1 MPSTND
7 PYRRAQQEQ
16 AAAEDYVAAQQRDA
30 ERLATQQAKQAAKEQ
45 KAAADAARKAALTQT
60 EYELRSQGITP
71 WTGADGNLYPDPLH
85 DQKQA
90 EEARKAEQERTNAA
104 AIDTARRSGR
114 RFVESK
120 LTGQPIYLQSEEAL
134 AAERAAKAEAAR
146 RKKLDDE
153 IKAAQAERDFTVADK
168 GYKPLT
174 ETARRAIEKKITGTE
189 QAARLA
195 LQGTLTEKT
204 KSLVNDNDWVPF
216 NEAPSP
222 EAQTARQRLERLSD
236 PTAPFDEQD
245 LADLAANDATK
256 PHLDNITRFRD
267 LLAKDKEA
275 QDYLSAQEKRLAD
288 LTLRRDAP
296 EKWAE
301 ITRQRRAEMDPETLA
316 SDLDQSKAEIEQRD
330 TALATR
336 VQTINAKRE
345 VTATQIDQLSQQ
357 AAQRRQSGLT
367 AGEIVTFTK
376 PDGTVEHWPKDLAE
390 QFERVQAQQAD
401 DEAQQADELTGIE
414 AERADLQRLID
425 LHNESAQ
432 LLQTKEQTVQQQV
445 KTSTDRRLRYAPGMA
460 GVADQLDALRQ
471 EHADR
476 AAVLEQD
483 GSEFP
488 EEARAALDQDIQTR
502 MDTLLATQQQ
512 RLAAADAAVSGIQS
526 QLAANPDLN
535 ADAGKLYND
544 AAKNLSEALG
554 ISPAEAKTL
563 IDDAEKATQWDMVRG
578 DDKTDEQQ
586 PGWLEAPAKAIV
598 KAAEGTGFVPAK
610 NRGNGVKTRLLS
622 NGGIV
627 VNPTITDKAE
637 YEAAVKASGATP
649 DAQAEAMER
658 YPEIRKRV
666 AQDTLDTIKEV
677 SSVLGEDS
685 LNDWTSWKEW
695 QAKRPADVDPAE
707 WALRWSE
714 DNKSKNT
721 GILGTLLSK
730 TKQFTRN
737 LAAAGNDLRAQFSGL
752 VAGVTGNETAMQ
764 DAQWANR
771 KAQAHQSSLELG
783 GHTSGNFISEGF
795 FGMLPRVAG
804 SILPAAGGAKIA
816 QGGIRLFA
824 GTKLGARWLPSLAAA
839 IAKSETPAQSIK
851 AIDTLT
857 RAGLGGAAAAGAGQT
872 YAAQLVDIYSTLRK
886 EHPELDHK
894 TALRQ
899 AQMPAVVSGLAT
911 AALTVMGGPKGVER
925 LLTRPDGV
933 RKMLG
938 QAFANQ
944 MSRFGFVAK
953 EFLKGGLRETFLEEA
968 PDELI
973 SAVAQAVGTGHSV
986 QQAVADFLQTLPSF
1000 TVATTALGG
1009 LGEGIDAL
1017 QRSRVDP
1024 NTPTNRANLPNSI
1037 ARAEAAIDKLQLPG
1051 MDDATREQAQRRA
1064 ALVLSLA
1071 QGGELFDVEETDLN
1085 AAGWTRDGDT
1095 FKPLKG
1101 YTGPAV
1107 LDIDKGGRPIIKDSY
1122 VQNLRD
1128 DGLAAVADAIPSTET
1143 QTRNRYA
1150 QKPTAE
1156 GPQPAS
1162 ANQPGPQQP
1171 QPAAAQGAAPNAGSS
1186 TNAGPVQNP
1195 AQQGTQPTRSGSAPA
1210 QSGAPVAAEAPSTKA
1225 PTTEKAIADWLVDR
1239 YMPDKE
1245 AEAAAKAI
1253 AAHPQM
1259 AGKSFEDF
1267 NKMAGSQRDALFA
1280 ELGITGSKAKS
1291 KAADDPLRYN
1301 SASADPFA
1309 AAKANANKAA
1319 DELLNAVNKS
1329 KTTSPEDIAD
1339 ALAKAQAAYDD
1350 TIEGTSER
1358 AAAEKR
1364 IAYLRERQVVADL
1377 APVKASVKAKEITE
1391 ADATA
1396 AAAQAVEASGQTL
1409 THSTLRQA
1417 LELGLGWT
1425 TERSNVAAHN
1435 HLGTKDQSETPLAT
1449 GDRADTANRPQPT
1462 PFSDEGKDP
1471 SAARMGPD
1479 LSIKSKSP
1487 LRKNSAYS
1495 RSKLL
1500 TLARIKDP
1508 AKKAW
1513 ARQAFA
1519 AMEDSF
1525 QRHHALYDAIA
1536 VGPAAVRRL
1545 NGSMTAVE
1553 EIDGRITRL
1562 LDLDAIVANFDY
1574 LSNPADAI
1582 RATGIEE
1589 DIHAVVLRLARTQP
1603 EKYGRE
1609 AIRRQWRSLPQMLRA
1624 QVWQAYDYGRTT
1636 MPAKLT
1642 AAQEYHMQNEFLR
1655 MLVQDQAFAQAI
1667 TETVDTPTTLVAWI
1681 RDLLRDLS
1689 KTLRDLMGLVDA
1701 PLRAELEG
1709 MVAQIADQLRIYEGK
1724 SRGNEDRLATLDYL
1738 RDPAGIA
1745 LQAMENGVLFDHLA
1759 KTDPS
1764 LSPEAMA
1771 RAFDLLT
1778 PELQS
1783 IAYRA
1788 YRSSKQPGTKNQ
1800 ERKENKSDLLRHLLT
1815 AMTGDRSVSR
1825 EVQTALLASSDR
1837 LGFPPELEF
1846 AQFIQ
1851 GGTNEG
1857 GSMPNARQR
1866 ARIEAAEAEGREET
1880 PAGGHGSLMVWP
1892 DEAQFVRKHGFGRTH
1907 LNTTALA
1914 MYQAAKAGSQPA
1926 MDRHARLLVRELTE
1940 ELGES
1945 PENAQNTA
1953 DTLMSAAK
1961 MAAGTM
1967 QGERGRPAGEAPGTT
1982 SSTADSQR
1990 GYLPASTRST
2000 NLLSRLVSR
2009 LTQRTE
2015 APPAD
2020 LLALLKQQPE
2030 AARKTLASLHAR
2042 LLRASA
2048 DLAGAQFAQSQTI
2061 TPATLARQVA
2071 AAVTSTPPPPP
2082 APAVNTAPQSRPVPR
2097 TPLAIT
2103 EAPRPGASRPAY
2115 VNPQAID
2122 AMVADMADRRQR
2134 IAEVEEALAKR
2145 DAEIEAF
2152 AKRNK
2157 IDNLVTA
2164 KYKLEEQERREAE
2177 RRKVIAEN
2185 RAKFFLRDNA
2195 LREIEQARQ
2204 NGRNVEKESL
2214 MFLLGTGQ
2222 IGRRRGAA
2230 DLRLMGESE
2239 KRMLAA
2245 LGIGVDTATDGGYY
2259 YTLSRLKSAL
2269 LAVEYTLDGS
2279 AERQLALDELD
2290 YVRQQPVEWQTAPD
2304 DSKPAYVQWH
2314 RGWEHLIIRDS
2325 ALADLALTMP
2335 NVAAAIPHS
2344 ESERRATLGLPAQPA
2359 PTTERPVSAEKKQD
2373 SPSPT
2378 PTASPTHTRVE
2389 ARDET
2394 TPVEAPPAA
2403 RAPAARPSPKARIP
2417 LGGKLS
2423 LPAEFASQ
2431 DDLDAFN
2438 YQLDR
2443 ESLLRETTTAAER
2456 RKATERIQSL
2466 RARLIDESGATKEA
2480 IEQKLADYHR
2490 AVIDGAK
2497 KADPVE
2503 VYRPT
2508 PFHAFAGAITDTS
2521 EATLPAPVGG
2531 DIISGMKA
2539 QGIRHLGP
2547 PDNSDGWA
2555 WYRELKA
2562 DAAMSKMKPRE
2573 ANRLAKA
2580 GDITDAKAR
2589 LAWIDMHVVSQTGGR
2604 SIDEAAAELNESE
2617 YQQFPITSGE
2627 ELGRAIMDAIATRLT
2642 ARDAAPDPVVQAEKQ
2657 AIQQGGDF
2665 RAVAE
2670 GAPGQ
2675 PFTGRTLAARV
2686 QTGDEIQ
2693 IGSEWLTVTDIDA
2706 EEGTVALDS
2715 DRYGPQAIEPDQ
2727 TIRLRAIGDESLSD
2741 SPATRSTVAQP
2752 SLSDLQNDPDV
2763 IAARDEL
2770 LAAMREA
2777 GMLSASDRMG
2787 AIGYVNDN
2795 GSVSLK
2801 FGQLSKLRHSET
2813 KHAQNTFRYV
2823 AAEGTVFWWKTPTE
2837 LEQEAVAAEFERRG
2851 YSSPRH
2857 KNILTS
2863 DTESSLKTQDLIHG
2877 KLPASH
2883 RFTPEEIATVR
2894 EELASNR
2901 LDDAYQG
2908 GNAWFHPRTQ
2918 KWINLG
2924 MEPHFMAAPM
2934 IHQWG
2939 YGPAMVDGWARVVT
2953 ETNSRGERTLGVEFY
2968 GPLTRRIQRVMFD
2981 TALTRGIDPDNIAY
2995 DPHAERYYG
3004 KKYDDETGDLLSA
3017 SPRQLEKLRDDVLR
3031 SNLLESRMR
3040 GPRAWLTPR
3049 AEWINVQ
3056 EHREVFPPKP
3066 HILHSYDAMH
3076 QAGFVRVAHSMLLHA
3091 EFHTGR
3097 LTPAQRRELE
3107 NTAIER
3113 QTELSLDPQPLPAS
3127 PRFRNAASQ
3136 FADTAWNKN
3145 IRSFPAFLDFAAK
3158 TVPEAFPV
3166 LKTPHLRSAWNT
3178 ILNEKD
3184 FPEITRAEEADALRP
3199 YGSPKIER
3207 RFGEM
3212 PPDIAARDESITPE
3226 SLGIPT
3232 VKLAKQAKPVPPTD
3246 LLGNPIAEHEEED
3259 EDESGDS
3266 EDKVQNRGSTELQRL
3281 QAIDELYGPLAP
3293 GVEVM
3298 ETQNQDGDTVPHI
3311 MRGRGLMLAIDGQPH
3326 VAIRS
3331 VALPSIGTG
3340 HAPGV
3345 RFLPLAGDKSN
3356 WTGHINKALRIADPQ
3371 LDDHT
3376 DIYIEPYGGG
3386 LVYLQNLEPL
3396 LRTTKPVFIASSQ
3409 EFEPDRNLIYTTLQR
3424 GDAAA
3429 LADIQAILSDINHK
3443 PQTDAGEALVRV
3455 FYTKSKKRI
3464 VRKLSPGA
3472 AAQLPNLVAL
3482 LQRPNVKILPWN
3494 DVQTFERATAFAQQG
3509 KRVTLLEDSNYADLY
3524 AEKTQDQYKD
3534 IDTHPDMFNAG
3545 KITDFIGKDPKKLL
3559 TQKLPVYR
3567 AVLDAGGTVIATN
3580 NMNPDLINGLLAEF
3594 GDAGHWF
3601 GYAHR
3606 TRPVPDGFMRHPDGK
3621 GVLWS
3626 TERPEY
3632 LAILRK
3638 GVVNPTTGAPKY
3650 GTDTSAGLDYRTGP
3664 RRLLEGLDRA
3674 AQPRRTPS
3682 PHTGGSLEA
3691 AQSLRGPTHTNGPS
3705 PSAGPVPGSDGKK
3718 TDPRTPVLDATMS
3731 GGPDWDFTQSAQVAA
3746 ELDAGWRSA
3755 DERDAEM
3762 MAAGGIDDTE
3772 DAITLD
3778 ELERAE
3784 IERQRQ
3790 FYRDINGNTRP
3801 EALQASRRIH
3811 PATGQPLAASSR
3823 KKGPTFPGLK
3833 KPTLPAPTPRP
3844 ELFDE
3849 WAAALGYANSLY
3861 GYRGEPTP
3869 GERTGYGNTEGNGI
3883 YLMRSRDEAEPFG
3896 HVRRVQFPEPHRPFL
3911 VTGDDLYLLN
3921 ESEDLD
3927 QPIDP
3932 AKDTPWLQ
3940 ASKYAAQHAHN
3951 LGKGRWDAQLAGDI
3965 LTKLLMESGY
3975 DSVYVK
3981 GMPDDWVVLL
3991 RTTRPGQKPL
4001 APLPASARTPSDAG
4015 TSARTSPRLA
4025 AAPREVEPGFYSKL
4039 EQVITDKL
4047 PAKGNSPA
4055 SVKALLENNG
4065 VKTDEIKWSG
4075 LLPWLQEQAKTGP
4088 IAQSALLD
4096 YLRTQGAVKFSVT
4109 QLGGPLIPANDE
4121 KRYRELVRISD
4132 PTPEQEAERIAI
4144 FHRRHNARKSTAETR
4159 NTQWQLPGGTN
4170 PQEVVITWNQS
4181 LPPEPTHEDRANS
4194 MSRRELIQW
4203 YRTHIFDDIPQDAS
4217 EDAVTTE
4224 RLRQLFIQNA
4234 TLHPSN
4240 NPYYKTPP
4248 RVSPNYPEDTTH
4260 YGDLDALAWYR
4271 ANDRTLDGSPG
4282 LFVEEFQSKWHQ
4294 LGRDKG
4300 YRGDRQANGL
4310 PTAFTL
4316 KENAGGWSVYDAQ
4329 GRDAGWA
4336 ETQEDAIKAALKYE
4350 GGSDTG
4356 IPDAPYRT
4364 AWPLML
4370 FKRALRDAVEA
4381 GKAWIGWTTGDTQ
4394 ADRYDLSKQVD
4405 RIRYI
4410 PGHQRLLA
4418 DKGGTNVIDQTVP
4431 PEKLADHVG
4440 KDIAERLLNNP
4451 TRIIDALGGAQ
4462 HELSG
4467 LDLRVGGEG
4476 MRKFYDDILV
4486 KEFGKYV
4493 KQWGGKVE
4501 QSEINTSTTLSTP
4514 EFKPI
4519 SGSDWETFA
4528 GAEAFANGDRPLF
4541 AETTINVDGQPE
4553 SVVVI
4558 IDANGLQMVSSEGET
4573 NWMAPNDVFPGQ
4585 TSSGWWRSAASAQS
4599 AVEIAWKVEMS
4610 KFWRE
4615 LQPIVGEGVATPRQ
4629 GTTPIW
4635 RITITPQMRESV
4647 SRGQPLFA
4655 ATRFP
4660 LDRALAPTATAP
4672 NALFAPSPRLPVSP
4686 SPSLLNAAYTAAAR
4700 GQSSQW
4706 LPIRAVFAQ
4715 ARLLDPR
4722 LTPDAFMA
4730 AVKAADDAGTVYL
4743 SPPES
4748 AATVAAAGPFQ
4759 LRNASGIVVTDMTLA
4774 PSALAASNRRNSRQT
4789 SGFLAPQGVAWKHGE
4804 SRLIQGLAQADA
4816 FKGTGVGLV
4825 SSESEKPETYT
4836 RTGRSIPPYTE
4847 RADLSDLAYEEAKLI
4862 ERASAEGFFWDNA
4875 QVEKII
4881 AYLGD
4886 AGGGT
4891 EHDVYI
4897 TGEKRHLIVIRS
4909 TILDSYGFQGRSP
4922 AQYLQRL
4929 QSYNTAFP
4937 GIQTRMIGV
4946 SRNTRGNGVIWT
4958 VQPFVEGIELK
4969 DDKRLQSL
4977 MEAKGWVRIDGPG
4990 DDTIVYRHPPTG
5002 AIIRDAHTGN
5012 ILVKGKE
5019 LFPIDVIV
5027 TSLGSLSEVAPSPS
5041 LLVSPSSPLPAAQR
5055 VEQAA
5060 AQVEPN
5066 PTPAQQDA
5074 GNYQKGHLRWNGL
5087 DLTLENP
5094 RGTERTGRS
5103 KDGREWSVTLPHH
5116 YGYIKGTTG
5125 KDKDH
5130 IDFFMGPNPDSD
5142 HVLIINQRKLE
5153 TSNLKLETGAA
5164 AQFDEHKIMLGF
5176 PDAAS
5181 AARGYLAAYE
5191 PGWKGLQSAVPTTV
5205 AGLKHW
5211 LTHGNHTRPAKPSDI
5226 PVNDVSK
5233 VNPVPLTAAAAARPA
5248 TTHTLPDGYHLTG
5261 PGLHL
5266 LPASIRAHHGTPH
5279 DIPLESGFSTA
5290 KIGSGEGAQ
5299 VYGWGLYFAE
5309 AMKVAEQY
5317 RKALSYPI
5325 FRIGDKEFFQR
5336 EGPEAFKKWAIAHVG
5351 QDWPR
5356 AAVRY
5361 FEHAVDQF
5369 YHDSTTYGYSFD
5381 AASKRAKDTIRNLLA
5396 QEQVESYR
5404 IQEVT
5409 DALSRITDNAI
5420 DTTPYDSL
5428 EGRWTARAVGW
5439 KPGEESF
5446 SIDAK
5451 AFNDIWSRL
5460 GWYAATFADAPA
5472 RLKSEYEAQL
5482 NVQSEEYDRLLDSGR
5497 TSADPMV
5504 LDTSSRVRLAQAA
5517 LDLLNSG
5524 KVVPEANK
5532 RRGNLYTVELLG
5544 DPAEFLDWNDD
5555 LINHP
5560 QEIQQRFMDAL
5571 LPVIGHQV
5579 VDGRLPEYRRSM
5591 TSTEFPW
5598 LVLNTKGYSTMNDY
5612 ATREEAEQGRKELD
5626 HNYAYQDIGSTYR
5639 DASQQKGMTPQKVSE
5654 ALAKAGIKGIRYTDA
5669 ASRYRIEKTSH
5680 AWEVLTSTGKL
5691 VAKEPTEEAARA
5703 AMAKLQTYNY
5713 VLFDDKLVKIIE
5725 RNGQPLSSSPSLA
5738 ASPRAQRLQAWQNV
5752 PGKGDPESLQT
5763 GYISGKHN
5771 ATIAARAKERGDIGL
5786 LITPLI
5792 PSYLAHTTD
5801 YPFVAIDN
5809 GVFSK
5814 ATPFDPAAFKQLVDR
5829 VAATPAVR
5837 AKTLFVV
5844 APDVVGDA
5852 AATLDRFPEWA
5863 RFIHDKQLPVALAA
5877 QDGLEDIRARIPW
5890 DDIDVLFIGGSTEWK
5905 TGQIAP
5911 AKRAA
5916 WAGIF
5921 MEAHRRS
5928 IPVHMGRVN
5937 TNDRIAGIAQIV
5949 GASTV
5954 DGTYLAFGPDKNLP
5968 KLERMLDQLNV
5979 HGNDLGAQQF
5989 PELGRAPSINELYD
6003 IALDDTIISP
6013 DQLGAYEPATKEIN
6027 AIRVSM
6033 GLPTLDGKRDQQ
6045 LELALFASP
6054 RPLSALSSTV
6064 SRAAQT
6070 TSTAAASIARLTGL
6084 EAPLA
6089 TLGSNNLDK
6098 RLSAA
6103 LDRVAA
6109 PKVNSA
6115 KAAALAWLNQTE
6127 GAAPTVKGF
6136 IDQLLPN
6143 ALMPREWLALKHEM
6157 DRKAAFGAEQ
6167 ANDLIRA
6174 LSDKA
6179 RLSDLAYPPEFSQDP
6194 KWRMQMFD
6202 AMEGKL
6208 PLSSLPEPLQRL
6220 AERLRTMLRQTGEE
6234 LVKQGLMN
6242 PDTFEELQANGW
6254 MPRYTEDEALAA
6266 GGSFLK
6272 AFKLGVRD
6280 LLQQRSTAY
6289 HVVDTSRRDRTG
6301 QYVTVNREE
6310 GGKRNRWRFRDKA
6323 QRDAWFQTFLRQHI
6337 LTQLR
6342 DESPEVKAMLT
6353 PMGRNDRAAVRDQI
6367 RKLTLDDFAA
6377 KEALSPV
6384 LRRMIK
6390 DLSYQAQQRFQTV
6403 DPFTPEKLVKDPVY
6417 AVARYVL
6424 GQSHNAATME
6434 LMRSTAANP
6443 EWTTDVDTAGF
6454 TLIPD
6459 SPRFGPLAG
6468 KYLREDIARQILDL
6482 VDVPNAALRAYDG
6495 LLRKWKAAKL
6505 VWNPGSH
6512 IRDAIG
6518 NTVFAYLGGNS
6529 IWNPGNWQH
6538 YRDAIQILREGQS
6551 QDGTTFAELL
6561 EQQVLGGDA
6570 YSTQVKE
6577 RLKGLLP
6584 DTKTIEDFNPGRL
6597 QRTLMGFGSAFHG
6610 TNEWLSDI
6618 RRVPDDFYKIAAYL
6632 RYKSQFKNLKPETSN
6647 LELQSRAA
6655 AEVRKWFPYYDR
6667 LGSSGTTK
6675 AIGRFIN
6682 PFFSFFRESTRILL
6696 TAAHERPLALTAAL
6710 AFPAALSSLSAM
6722 LLGLDDRD
6730 REEIEKDL
6738 AGRGLGILGLGNA
6751 HLFSILLPMR
6761 SSQGQVQQWDISST
6775 MPFADLLGSRIVP
6788 LEEKESAF
6796 QTAWRKL
6803 LSAGPVMGL
6812 AYSWATNRDTFSG
6825 RHIVE
6830 ADMTTGEQLRAYT
6843 GHAAGVMLPPLAP
6856 DLIGAGPLSR
6866 AGEVQTNKTLQ
6877 TYDPTQTWLRSFF
6890 GLNVKSAEP
6899 NLYRLADDFRV
6910 SQGIQS
6916 TQGYDYGTTRE
6927 SRAKRALVAALA
6939 QPEPDL
6945 ARVKV
6950 LAEKLRELGISLA
6963 TPKDIEKVLK
6973 IIDPAQV
6980 IGGGHRKDGTGITAA
6995 DARQRFRASLPP
7007 EARQNY
7013 EQTLQ
7018 LYQRI
7023 LARAPVII
7031 TRARNQ

>member
-1 MPSTND
+1 MPSYND

-45 KAAADAARKAALTQT
+45 KAADDAARKAAMTQT

-85 DQKQA
+85 EQKQA

-153 IKAAQAERDFTVADK
+153 INAAQAERDFTVADK
-168 GYKPLT
+168 GYKPLP
-174 ETARRAIEKKITGTE
+174 KKLREEVIPGKIAETE
-189 QAARLA
+189 QAARRA
-195 LQGTLTEKT
+195 LENILTEKA
-204 KSLVNDNDWVPF
+204 KGLVNDNDWVPF

-236 PTAPFDEQD
+236 PTAPLDEQD

-256 PHLDNITRFRD
+256 PHLDNITRDRD
-267 LLAKDKEA
+267 ILAKDKEA

-316 SDLDQSKAEIEQRD
+316 SELDQSKAEIEQRD

-336 VQTINAKRE
+336 LQTINAKRE

-414 AERADLQRLID
+414 AERADLLRLID

-502 MDTLLATQQQ
+502 MDALLATQQQ

-526 QLAANPDLN
+526 QLIANPDLN
-535 ADAGKLYND
+535 ADAGKLYID
-544 AAKNLSEALG
+544 AAKNLSEALS

-578 DDKTDEQQ
+578 DDVGGPDTN
-586 PGWLEAPAKAIV
+586 PGWIEAPFKGIV

-610 NRGNGVKTRLLS
+610 NGGNGVKTRLLS

-737 LAAAGNDLRAQFSGL
+737 LAAGGNDLRAQFSGL
-752 VAGVTGNETAMQ
+752 VAGVTGSETAIQ

-795 FGMLPRVAG
+795 FGMLPRVG
-804 SILPAAGGAKIA
+804 SSIVPAAGGAKLF

-925 LLTRPDGV
+925 LLTRPDEV
-933 RKMLG
+933 RKMMG

-944 MSRFGFVAK
+944 MSRFGFVGK

-1000 TVATTALGG
+1000 AVATTALGG
-1009 LGEGIDAL
+1009 MGEGIDAL

-1024 NTPTNRANLPNSI
+1024 NTPTNRANLPESI
-1037 ARAEAAIDKLQLPG
+1037 ARAEAAIDNLQLPG
-1051 MDDATREQAQRRA
+1051 IDDATREQAQRRA
-1064 ALVLSLA
+1064 GVVLSLA
-1071 QGGELFDVEETDLN
+1071 QGGELIEVEEPDLN
-1085 AAGWTRDGDT
+1085 AVGWTRDGDT

-1107 LDIDKGGRPIIKDSY
+1107 LDIDKGGLPVIKDSY

-1128 DGLAAVADAIPSTET
+1128 NGLAAVADAIPSTET

-1150 QKPTAE
+1150 AAQKQPAA

-1186 TNAGPVQNP
+1186 ANAGAVQNP
-1195 AQQGTQPTRSGSAPA
+1195 AQQGTQPARGGSAPA

-1245 AEAAAKAI
+1245 AESAAKAI

-1291 KAADDPLRYN
+1291 KAADDPLRFSQ
-1301 SASADPFA
+1301 SASSQTESSPPP
-1309 AAKANANKAA
+1309 AKA
-1319 DELLNAVNKS
+1319 
-1329 KTTSPEDIAD
+1329 EDLAD

-1350 TIEGTSER
+1350 TIEGTPER

-1364 IAYLRERQVVADL
+1364 IAYLRERQVVAAL

-1396 AAAQAVEASGQTL
+1396 AAAKAVEASGQPL

-1435 HLGTKDQSETPLAT
+1435 HLGTKDQSENPMAS

-1519 AMEDSF
+1519 AMEDSL

-1574 LSNPADAI
+1574 LSNPAEAI

-1589 DIHAVVLRLARTQP
+1589 DIHAVVLHLARTQP
-1603 EKYGRE
+1603 EKYSPE
-1609 AIRRQWRSLPQMLRA
+1609 AIRRQWRKLPQILRS

-1667 TETVDTPTTLVAWI
+1667 TETVDTPTTLVSWI

-1701 PLRAELEG
+1701 PLRVELES

-1745 LQAMENGVLFDHLA
+1745 LQAMQSGVLFDHLA
-1759 KTDPS
+1759 QTDPS

-1783 IAYRA
+1783 IAYLA
-1788 YRSSKQPGTKNQ
+1788 YRSSKKPSTKNT

-1815 AMTGDRSVSR
+1815 AMTSDRSVSR
-1825 EVQTALLASSDR
+1825 EVQTALLSLS
-1837 LGFPPELEF
+1837 
-1846 AQFIQ
+1846 
-1851 GGTNEG
+1851 
-1857 GSMPNARQR
+1857 PNPQV
-1866 ARIEAAEAEGREET
+1866 
-1880 PAGGHGSLMVWP
+1880 S
-1892 DEAQFVRKHGFGRTH
+1892 K
-1907 LNTTALA
+1907 
-1914 MYQAAKAGSQPA
+1914 
-1926 MDRHARLLVRELTE
+1926 
-1940 ELGES
+1940 
-1945 PENAQNTA
+1945 
-1953 DTLMSAAK
+1953 SA
-1961 MAAGTM
+1961 
-1967 QGERGRPAGEAPGTT
+1967 P
-1982 SSTADSQR
+1982 
-1990 GYLPASTRST
+1990 
-2000 NLLSRLVSR
+2000 LLSRLIST

-2061 TPATLARQVA
+2061 TPATPARQVA

-2082 APAVNTAPQSRPVPR
+2082 QTRPVPR

-2164 KYKLEEQERREAE
+2164 KYKLEEQEHRDAE

-2204 NGRNVEKESL
+2204 NGRNIQKESL

-2230 DLRLMGESE
+2230 NLRLMGESE

-2245 LGIGVDTATDGGYY
+2245 LGIGVDTAQDGGYY

-2279 AERQLALDELD
+2279 AERQLALDDLD

-2335 NVAAAIPHS
+2335 NVAAAIPQS

-2373 SPSPT
+2373 IPSPT
-2378 PTASPTHTRVE
+2378 PSASPTPTRVE

-2508 PFHAFAGAITDTS
+2508 PFHAFAGAVTDTS

-2539 QGIRHLGP
+2539 QGIRRLGP
-2547 PDNSDGWA
+2547 PDSSDGWA

-2562 DAAMSKMKPRE
+2562 DAAKSKMKPRE

-2580 GDITDAKAR
+2580 GDINDAKAR

-2604 SIDEAAAELNESE
+2604 SIDEAATELNESE
-2617 YQQFPITSGE
+2617 DQQFPITSGE
-2627 ELGRAIMDAIATRLT
+2627 ELGRAILDAISARLA
-2642 ARDAAPDPVVQAEKQ
+2642 ARDASPDPTVRAEKE
-2657 AIQQGGDF
+2657 AIQQSSDF

-2670 GAPGQ
+2670 GARGQ
-2675 PFTGRTLAARV
+2675 AFTGRTLAARV

-2715 DRYGPQAIEPDQ
+2715 DRYGPQQIEPDQ
-2727 TIRLRAIGDESLSD
+2727 TVHLRAIGDEVLSP
-2741 SPATRSTVAQP
+2741 SSSSSTSP
-2752 SLSDLQNDPDV
+2752 SLSDLQNAPNV
-2763 IAARDEL
+2763 IAA
-2770 LAAMREA
+2770 
-2777 GMLSASDRMG
+2777 
-2787 AIGYVNDN
+2787 
-2795 GSVSLK
+2795 
-2801 FGQLSKLRHSET
+2801 
-2813 KHAQNTFRYV
+2813 
-2823 AAEGTVFWWKTPTE
+2823 
-2837 LEQEAVAAEFERRG
+2837 
-2851 YSSPRH
+2851 
-2857 KNILTS
+2857 
-2863 DTESSLKTQDLIHG
+2863 
-2877 KLPASH
+2877 
-2883 RFTPEEIATVR
+2883 
-2894 EELASNR
+2894 
-2901 LDDAYQG
+2901 
-2908 GNAWFHPRTQ
+2908 
-2918 KWINLG
+2918 
-2924 MEPHFMAAPM
+2924 
-2934 IHQWG
+2934 
-2939 YGPAMVDGWARVVT
+2939 
-2953 ETNSRGERTLGVEFY
+2953 
-2968 GPLTRRIQRVMFD
+2968 
-2981 TALTRGIDPDNIAY
+2981 
-2995 DPHAERYYG
+2995 
-3004 KKYDDETGDLLSA
+3004 
-3017 SPRQLEKLRDDVLR
+3017 
-3031 SNLLESRMR
+3031 
-3040 GPRAWLTPR
+3040 
-3049 AEWINVQ
+3049 
-3056 EHREVFPPKP
+3056 
-3066 HILHSYDAMH
+3066 
-3076 QAGFVRVAHSMLLHA
+3076 
-3091 EFHTGR
+3091 
-3097 LTPAQRRELE
+3097 
-3107 NTAIER
+3107 
-3113 QTELSLDPQPLPAS
+3113 
-3127 PRFRNAASQ
+3127 
-3136 FADTAWNKN
+3136 
-3145 IRSFPAFLDFAAK
+3145 
-3158 TVPEAFPV
+3158 
-3166 LKTPHLRSAWNT
+3166 
-3178 ILNEKD
+3178 
-3184 FPEITRAEEADALRP
+3184 RAEEADALRP
-3199 YGSPKIER
+3199 YGGPKIER
-3207 RFGEM
+3207 RFGEP
-3212 PPDIAARDESITPE
+3212 PPDIAVKASNATPE
-3226 SLGIPT
+3226 SVGLESWPKAPT
-3232 VKLAKQAKPVPPTD
+3232 QPAPLPNTD
-3246 LLGNPIAEHEEED
+3246 LGLEVDTLPKDPEKG
-3259 EDESGDS
+3259 
-3266 EDKVQNRGSTELQRL
+3266 VQNKGSTALQRE
-3281 QAIDELYGPLAP
+3281 QAIDEVYGPFAA
-3293 GVEVM
+3293 GVAVM
-3298 ETQNQDGDTVPHI
+3298 GTQNQDGVTLPHI
-3311 MRGRGLMLAIDGQPH
+3311 MRGRGVMLDVRGTPH
-3326 VAIRS
+3326 VGIRS

-3356 WTGHINKALRIADPQ
+3356 WTGHINKAIQIADPQ
-3371 LDDHT
+3371 LDEHT
-3376 DIYIEPYGGG
+3376 DVYIEPYGGG
-3386 LVYLQNLEPL
+3386 LVYLQNLAPL
-3396 LRTTKPVFIASSQ
+3396 LKTTKPVLIASSQ
-3409 EFEPDRNLIYTTLQR
+3409 EFEPDRNLIYTAIKN
-3424 GDAAA
+3424 GDTAAIE
-3429 LADIQAILSDINHK
+3429 DMRLSLDDMNHI
-3443 PQTDAGEALVRV
+3443 PATPAGKSLCDLLFGGLHNRAPSTASKEAATQFPKLVE
-3455 FYTKSKKRI
+3455 
-3464 VRKLSPGA
+3464 
-3472 AAQLPNLVAL
+3472 L
-3482 LQRPNVKILPWN
+3482 LQRPNVSILPWN
-3494 DVQTFERATAFAQQG
+3494 DVQTFETAVKMARSG
-3509 KRVTLLEDSNYADLY
+3509 RRVTLLEDSNYADLPG
-3524 AEKTQDQYKD
+3524 EGTEDQYASLA
-3534 IDTHPDMFNAG
+3534 NAG
-3545 KITDFIGKDPKKLL
+3545 PMLPGMDDGQITEFIGKDPAKLL
-3559 TQKLPVYR
+3559 AQKLPVYR
-3567 AVLDAGGTVIATN
+3567 AVLDAGGTIVATN
-3580 NMNPDLINGLLAEF
+3580 NMNHTLLGGLLAEF

-3601 GYAHR
+3601 GYAHP
-3606 TRPVPDGFMRHPDGK
+3606 TRVVPDGWMRHPDGK

-3626 TERPEY
+3626 NQRPEY

-3638 GVVNPTTGAPKY
+3638 GVVNPAEGAPKY
-3650 GTDTSAGLDYRTGP
+3650 GTDTPAGLDFRPGT
-3664 RRLLEGLDRA
+3664 RRSAEVLDRT

-3691 AQSLRGPTHTNGPS
+3691 AESLRQPARPASNGRPARQGDRGNT
-3705 PSAGPVPGSDGKK
+3705 P
-3718 TDPRTPVLDATMS
+3718 PRTPVIDATLA
-3731 GGPDWDFTQSAQVAA
+3731 GGPGWDRVTSAQVAA
-3746 ELDAGWRSA
+3746 ELDAQRRPGDDPL
-3755 DERDAEM
+3755 DESPEVETLDYEAQM
-3762 MAAGGIDDTE
+3762 QE
-3772 DAITLD
+3772 DADRFRPT
-3778 ELERAE
+3778 
-3784 IERQRQ
+3784 
-3790 FYRDINGNTRP
+3790 INEEEDG
-3801 EALQASRRIH
+3801 EA
-3811 PATGQPLAASSR
+3811 LAASSR
-3823 KKGPTFPGLK
+3823 TLDSVITENPDAQELTNLDLLVHRVGPLNEPTQGRGLFFGDSLQSVQPYARNHEGHDPKLYKVTTKKTFVARNLHDAWQKLFGKRLDLNEIDIRRKLKSVGLAWRWADQQVAKRLRARGFDSFILTAPAPPAKHEIALIGKTAVVTPLPAAVRAAQQYRQPDGSYRIPGALRGIAATGTPNDAGVAGKGPYYTLK
-3833 KPTLPAPTPRP
+3833 EHVAKMYAGKDGRVIRADLTLRKPLIATYSTLTKLQER
-3844 ELFDE
+3844 
-3849 WAAALGYANSLY
+3849 LY
-3861 GYRGEPTP
+3861 GRMLTGFEPDLSQQFDTWMRRRGYD
-3869 GERTGYGNTEGNGI
+3869 GAI
-3883 YLMRSRDEAEPFG
+3883 
-3896 HVRRVQFPEPHRPFL
+3896 
-3911 VTGDDLYLLN
+3911 LYD
-3921 ESEDLD
+3921 SEDLT
-3927 QPIDP
+3927 QPAEIV
-3932 AKDTPWLQ
+3932 T
-3940 ASKYAAQHAHN
+3940 
-3951 LGKGRWDAQLAGDI
+3951 
-3965 LTKLLMESGY
+3965 
-3975 DSVYVK
+3975 
-3981 GMPDDWVVLL
+3981 
-3991 RTTRPGQKPL
+3991 
-4001 APLPASARTPSDAG
+4001 
-4015 TSARTSPRLA
+4015 LA
-4025 AAPREVEPGFYSKL
+4025 ASNRRVEYVEPGFYSALAEAIRAKM
-4039 EQVITDKL
+4039 
-4047 PAKGNSPA
+4047 PARSTPA
-4055 SVKALLENNG
+4055 TVVGILKNAGLKQEEL
-4065 VKTDEIKWSG
+4065 KWTG
-4075 LLPWLQEQAKTGP
+4075 IVPWLQAQAQDGP
-4088 IAQSALLD
+4088 ITQQQVLD
-4096 YLRTQGAVKFSVT
+4096 YLATEGSVKFT
-4109 QLGGPLIPANDE
+4109 ITRLGLNDQQEKDRARYEQLTEEYVRLRAEVGE
-4121 KRYRELVRISD
+4121 ETFTERMREINRERNAIED
-4132 PTPEQEAERIAI
+4132 REYHYTDTP
-4144 FHRRHNARKSTAETR
+4144 R
-4159 NTQWQLPGGTN
+4159 NTQWTLPGGTN
-4170 PQEVVITWNQS
+4170 PKEVVVTWRQTPNAADLAPGQ
-4181 LPPEPTHEDRANS
+4181 AAK
-4194 MSRRELIQW
+4194 MSRQELIQW
-4203 YRTHIFDDIPQDAS
+4203 YRTNIFDDIAIDATEQEVS
-4217 EDAVTTE
+4217 TE
-4224 RLRQLFIQNA
+4224 RLRELYVSNINLREQNKR
-4234 TLHPSN
+4234 PSLEAPVN
-4240 NPYYKTPP
+4240 
-4248 RVSPNYPEDTTH
+4248 SPNNVGDTTH

-4271 ANDRTLDGSPG
+4271 TTDRTNATGPG
-4282 LFVEEFQSKWHQ
+4282 LLVEEFQSKWHQ

-4300 YRGDRQANGL
+4300 YDQK
-4310 PTAFTL
+4310 PTI
-4316 KENAGGWSVYDAQ
+4316 V
-4329 GRDAGWA
+4329 
-4336 ETQEDAIKAALKYE
+4336 
-4350 GGSDTG
+4350 TG
-4356 IPDAPYRT
+4356 IQDFAPGDTANYGKQGFRIQLADRTVTNNWYQHRWQAEEAIRHNPDYSGVPDAPYR
-4364 AWPLML
+4364 ASWPLML
-4370 FKRALRDAVEA
+4370 FKRALLDAVQS
-4381 GKAWIGWTTGDTQ
+4381 GKQWIGWTTGDTQ
-4394 ADRYDLSKQVD
+4394 ADRYDLSKEVD
-4405 RIRYI
+4405 EIKWHRQTGGVNRTVEIYLKKHSSLFLTVSPDGTILDANGTDARTMEGK
-4410 PGHQRLLA
+4410 PLA
-4418 DKGGTNVIDQTVP
+4418 
-4431 PEKLADHVG
+4431 EAVG
-4440 KDIAERLLNNP
+4440 KEIARQILESTADGKLDGP
-4451 TRIIDALGGAQ
+4451 
-4462 HELSG
+4462 G
-4467 LDLRVGGEG
+4467 LKVGGQG

-4486 KEFGKYV
+4486 KEFGKYA
-4493 KQWGGKVE
+4493 KQLGGGAVE
-4501 QSEINTSTTLSTP
+4501 SSSIDTEPQEMVDIPRNPTNGPAFVRFEATNNTIHGIEPGGRRILVSTVGGTGRLADMAAQIASQKAQEYNTKLDSKRTPIHLIRITPAMREAVTAGQALFAAPRRARQSMTFDPPFRAPFGDIVRYEWTS
-4514 EFKPI
+4514 KPVGGMETQRI
-4519 SGSDWETFA
+4519 SDWENSVTNGQTGREIVHLFKVRKPDGMHTVSLETAMGLLSDTQRRSLTALIRSHHQQQQDERTGQMTLFAAHRQFAPAIRFEGRVTAAPGGMHYDALVEQVRRTKLPSWQREQDDSRRHAIRWIQENPAAIEKDYTEGFMTPQGFKDRSEALTLARQLGYQGGNDAYGLTSADIQPPSYQGEMGLLASSARITYPPFATPEAKALEETRIHAIDAYLHGKRRPIANTPPADQAGGSRAQLQALLDHIRRAQRPSGPLEGDEKARITEARRRDKTLLTDWARNAGILLTEYPDRYPLNGANDKGGSEHHAFEGERWVKITKGDGSSFGYQPLDEGKDDEWMISKEPADLLSYLQKLALHNQVFHDDIVLHGVVADPLGKVALIISQPHYKGTFA
-4528 GAEAFANGDRPLF
+4528 G
-4541 AETTINVDGQPE
+4541 V
-4553 SVVVI
+4553 
-4558 IDANGLQMVSSEGET
+4558 
-4573 NWMAPNDVFPGQ
+4573 
-4585 TSSGWWRSAASAQS
+4585 
-4599 AVEIAWKVEMS
+4599 
-4610 KFWRE
+4610 
-4615 LQPIVGEGVATPRQ
+4615 
-4629 GTTPIW
+4629 
-4635 RITITPQMRESV
+4635 
-4647 SRGQPLFA
+4647 
-4655 ATRFP
+4655 
-4660 LDRALAPTATAP
+4660 
-4672 NALFAPSPRLPVSP
+4672 
-4686 SPSLLNAAYTAAAR
+4686 YTAIKPA
-4700 GQSSQW
+4700 
-4706 LPIRAVFAQ
+4706 
-4715 ARLLDPR
+4715 
-4722 LTPDAFMA
+4722 M
-4730 AVKAADDAGTVYL
+4730 
-4743 SPPES
+4743 E
-4748 AATVAAAGPFQ
+4748 AAGFVRVEP
-4759 LRNASGIVVTDMTLA
+4759 
-4774 PSALAASNRRNSRQT
+4774 PSARKEEPS
-4789 SGFLAPQGVAWKHGE
+4789 
-4804 SRLIQGLAQADA
+4804 
-4816 FKGTGVGLV
+4816 
-4825 SSESEKPETYT
+4825 
-4836 RTGRSIPPYTE
+4836 
-4847 RADLSDLAYEEAKLI
+4847 AYY
-4862 ERASAEGFFWDNA
+4862 RASDNVA
-4875 QVEKII
+4875 VIDLHSENAVLQDNGTFLRVFDNII
-4881 AYLGD
+4881 
-4886 AGGGT
+4886 
-4891 EHDVYI
+4891 
-4897 TGEKRHLIVIRS
+4897 
-4909 TILDSYGFQGRSP
+4909 
-4922 AQYLQRL
+4922 
-4929 QSYNTAFP
+4929 
-4937 GIQTRMIGV
+4937 
-4946 SRNTRGNGVIWT
+4946 
-4958 VQPFVEGIELK
+4958 
-4969 DDKRLQSL
+4969 
-4977 MEAKGWVRIDGPG
+4977 VR
-4990 DDTIVYRHPPTG
+4990 PTG
-5002 AIIRDAHTGN
+5002 ALRATFER
-5012 ILVKGKE
+5012 LAAKRQ
-5019 LFPIDVIV
+5019 PI
-5027 TSLGSLSEVAPSPS
+5027 
-5041 LLVSPSSPLPAAQR
+5041 PAAQR

-5060 AQVEPN
+5060 AQVDPN
-5066 PTPAQQDA
+5066 PTPAQQD
-5074 GNYQKGHLRWNGL
+5074 
-5087 DLTLENP
+5087 
-5094 RGTERTGRS
+5094 
-5103 KDGREWSVTLPHH
+5103 
-5116 YGYIKGTTG
+5116 
-5125 KDKDH
+5125 
-5130 IDFFMGPNPDSD
+5130 
-5142 HVLIINQRKLE
+5142 
-5153 TSNLKLETGAA
+5153 
-5164 AQFDEHKIMLGF
+5164 
-5176 PDAAS
+5176 
-5181 AARGYLAAYE
+5181 
-5191 PGWKGLQSAVPTTV
+5191 

-5211 LTHGNHTRPAKPSDI
+5211 LTHGNHTHPAKPSDI
-5226 PVNDVSK
+5226 PKFSSLNAQGKAQFAHDSINLGKESVGGDVWTLRTDSTSGRQIEVSGLRGPDQGTMERMGSTESGQSSSQQEQVVRGKNGAEMDQEEPETPQSK
-5233 VNPVPLTAAAAARPA
+5233 AESLAAKQRDEEYLAAVRAGDLTKAQQMVKAAASAA
-5248 TTHTLPDGYHLTG
+5248 GYTIEAL
-5261 PGLHL
+5261 
-5266 LPASIRAHHGTPH
+5266 HGTPFGDIRVFDSGSNPDWYEGIAEDDDKGNYSEGVHWFTDSLFNAQTYASGYLAQNAGPYDEANDSLRVNVPQGPLPKGVVMKWFPGGKGWWKKGLNPITLTEEQIQNDTLPPEALTPSGRMKRGSQLQVYFPNHSSLGGAFFENSNGGKQPSSPQRVLEIARQAYNTPLWLRTTSRVIPVYLKLQNPKIIDMGGERFRRMGRKADRAFREGH
-5279 DIPLESGFSTA
+5279 DGMIIRNVIDPGAAPLRAEPQTTFAVFSPYQIKSSLPVTYNDDGTIIPL
-5290 KIGSGEGAQ
+5290 
-5299 VYGWGLYFAE
+5299 
-5309 AMKVAEQY
+5309 
-5317 RKALSYPI
+5317 
-5325 FRIGDKEFFQR
+5325 
-5336 EGPEAFKKWAIAHVG
+5336 
-5351 QDWPR
+5351 
-5356 AAVRY
+5356 
-5361 FEHAVDQF
+5361 
-5369 YHDSTTYGYSFD
+5369 
-5381 AASKRAKDTIRNLLA
+5381 
-5396 QEQVESYR
+5396 
-5404 IQEVT
+5404 
-5409 DALSRITDNAI
+5409 
-5420 DTTPYDSL
+5420 
-5428 EGRWTARAVGW
+5428 
-5439 KPGEESF
+5439 
-5446 SIDAK
+5446 
-5451 AFNDIWSRL
+5451 
-5460 GWYAATFADAPA
+5460 
-5472 RLKSEYEAQL
+5472 SE
-5482 NVQSEEYDRLLDSGR
+5482 RF
-5497 TSADPMV
+5497 
-5504 LDTSSRVRLAQAA
+5504 DTS
-5517 LDLLNSG
+5517 
-5524 KVVPEANK
+5524 KK
-5532 RRGNLYTVELLG
+5532 
-5544 DPAEFLDWNDD
+5544 
-5555 LINHP
+5555 
-5560 QEIQQRFMDAL
+5560 
-5571 LPVIGHQV
+5571 
-5579 VDGRLPEYRRSM
+5579 
-5591 TSTEFPW
+5591 
-5598 LVLNTKGYSTMNDY
+5598 
-5612 ATREEAEQGRKELD
+5612 
-5626 HNYAYQDIGSTYR
+5626 DI
-5639 DASQQKGMTPQKVSE
+5639 
-5654 ALAKAGIKGIRYTDA
+5654 
-5669 ASRYRIEKTSH
+5669 
-5680 AWEVLTSTGKL
+5680 
-5691 VAKEPTEEAARA
+5691 
-5703 AMAKLQTYNY
+5703 
-5713 VLFDDKLVKIIE
+5713 
-5725 RNGQPLSSSPSLA
+5725 
-5738 ASPRAQRLQAWQNV
+5738 
-5752 PGKGDPESLQT
+5752 
-5763 GYISGKHN
+5763 
-5771 ATIAARAKERGDIGL
+5771 
-5786 LITPLI
+5786 
-5792 PSYLAHTTD
+5792 
-5801 YPFVAIDN
+5801 
-5809 GVFSK
+5809 
-5814 ATPFDPAAFKQLVDR
+5814 
-5829 VAATPAVR
+5829 
-5837 AKTLFVV
+5837 
-5844 APDVVGDA
+5844 
-5852 AATLDRFPEWA
+5852 
-5863 RFIHDKQLPVALAA
+5863 
-5877 QDGLEDIRARIPW
+5877 
-5890 DDIDVLFIGGSTEWK
+5890 
-5905 TGQIAP
+5905 
-5911 AKRAA
+5911 
-5916 WAGIF
+5916 
-5921 MEAHRRS
+5921 
-5928 IPVHMGRVN
+5928 
-5937 TNDRIAGIAQIV
+5937 
-5949 GASTV
+5949 
-5954 DGTYLAFGPDKNLP
+5954 
-5968 KLERMLDQLNV
+5968 
-5979 HGNDLGAQQF
+5979 
-5989 PELGRAPSINELYD
+5989 
-6003 IALDDTIISP
+6003 
-6013 DQLGAYEPATKEIN
+6013 
-6027 AIRVSM
+6027 
-6033 GLPTLDGKRDQQ
+6033 
-6045 LELALFASP
+6045 LFASP
-6054 RPLSALSSTV
+6054 RPLATLSSTI
-6064 SRAAQT
+6064 SRAAQA
-6070 TSTAAASIARLTGL
+6070 TSTAAASIARHTGL

-6103 LDRVAA
+6103 LDRVAG

-6157 DRKAAFGAEQ
+6157 DRKSAFGAEQ

-6194 KWRMQMFD
+6194 KWRTQMFD
-6202 AMEGKL
+6202 AMEGKV
-6208 PLSSLPEPLQRL
+6208 PMSSLPEPLQRL

-6234 LVKQGLMN
+6234 LVRQGLMN
-6242 PDTFEELQANGW
+6242 PDTFEELQAHGW

-6323 QRDAWFQTFLRQHI
+6323 HRDAWFQTFLRQHI

-6353 PMGRNDRAAVRDQI
+6353 PLGRTERTALRDQI
-6367 RKLTLDDFAA
+6367 KNLSIESFGSI
-6377 KEALSPV
+6377 ESLSPA
-6384 LRRMIK
+6384 LRRIIK
-6390 DLSYQAQQRFQTV
+6390 DLSYQAQQRFQAV

-6417 AVARYVL
+6417 AVARYIL

-6538 YRDAIQILREGQS
+6538 YRDAIQILREGQT
-6551 QDGTTFAELL
+6551 QPGTNNEEPTTFSELL

-6584 DTKTIEDFNPGRL
+6584 DTKTIEDFNPGLL

-6632 RYKSQFKNLKPETSN
+6632 RYKEQFRNKEPGTKNQ
-6647 LELQSRAA
+6647 ELQSRAA

-6710 AFPAALSSLSAM
+6710 AFPSAITALSAM
-6722 LLGLDDRD
+6722 MLGLDDRD
-6730 REEIEKDL
+6730 REEVEKDL
-6738 AGRGLGILGLGNA
+6738 AGRGLGILGLGDTR
-6751 HLFSILLPMR
+6751 LFSMLLPFR
-6761 SSQGQVQQWDISST
+6761 SSSGQVQQWDISST

-6830 ADMTTGEQLRAYT
+6830 ADMTPGEQLAAYT

-6856 DLIGAGPLSR
+6856 DLIGAGPLSK
-6866 AGEVQTNKTLQ
+6866 AGDVQTNKTLQ
-6877 TYDPTQTWLRSFF
+6877 TYDPVQTWLRSFL
-6890 GLNVKSAEP
+6890 GINVKSAEP
-6899 NLYRLADDFRV
+6899 SLYRLADDFRAKE
-6910 SQGIQS
+6910 GLQS

-7023 LARAPVII
+7023 LSRAPVII
-7031 TRARNQ
+7031 TRARTQ